1 LTIFS
6 MKVFKDQF
14 QKVLKE
20 LKTGTYNGE
29 GGEKAFLHN
38 EKVLAQLKATN
49 AHFTNNYFKR

>member
-1 LTIFS
+1 